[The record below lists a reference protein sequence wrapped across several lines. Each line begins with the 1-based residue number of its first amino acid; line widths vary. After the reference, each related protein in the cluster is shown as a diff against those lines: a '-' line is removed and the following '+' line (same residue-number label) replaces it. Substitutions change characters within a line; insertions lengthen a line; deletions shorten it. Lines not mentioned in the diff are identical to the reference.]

1 MLLKIPTTEA
11 VLEGIVWHYT
21 DVQGFKGIV
30 ESEGLWATNADFL
43 NDPTELKYGVELLIG
58 RLSERLAE
66 EKRVEEQANLKY
78 ILEAFKDSSGFFEF
92 QTSQFYLLSASVEGD
107 SLNQWAHYAGGGGVA
122 VGICAQ
128 YDLQIVDRDRKLVPF
143 ELGNWE
149 YMKLWNPCYISSG
162 WRKVLYD
169 PDLQIDQLDELISF
183 YLRSMRKE
191 SLPESAT
198 GIKENPSKT
207 ADDFWRTA
215 RLVCSYLK
223 HPSFKDEREVRAIY
237 HDYRG
242 DLSHFRATQKSI
254 VPYLETRFGS
264 APVRGEANIP
274 HLAHVRLGPGATRK
288 EIRATKEFLQA
299 RGFNSTK
306 VTMSVS
312 PYLPSR

>member
-1 MLLKIPTTEA
+1 MLLRIPTTEA

-21 DVQGFKGIV
+21 DVQGFKGII

-43 NDPTELKYGVELLIG
+43 NDPTELKYGVELLIE

-66 EKRVEEQANLKY
+66 EKQVEEQANLKY
-78 ILEAFKDSSGFFEF
+78 ILEVFRDASGFFES

-128 YDLQIVDRDRKLVPF
+128 YNLQIVDRDRKLVPF
-143 ELGNWE
+143 TLGNSE
-149 YMKLWNPCYISSG
+149 YGKLGNPCYISSG

-169 PDLQIDQLDELISF
+169 PDRQINQLDELINF
-183 YLRSMRKE
+183 YLRPMRNE
-191 SLPESAT
+191 TLSESAMDA
-198 GIKENPSKT
+198 KEKPSKT
-207 ADDFWRTA
+207 VEDFWTSA

-264 APVRGEANIP
+264 VPVRGEANIP
-274 HLAHVRLGPGATRK
+274 HLSHVRLGPGATKK
-288 EIRATKEFLQA
+288 EIRATKEFLKA
-299 RGFNSTK
+299 RGFNSTM